1 MGDDQIASDE
11 MGGGRCSD
19 ANFDVMGDVGQSN
32 VDNDL
37 HKQPDQIVDQSNIL
51 DEFLDVQPNP
61 NQGEAID
68 FCESNVLGLRVSSP
82 VLDDLNKHQ
91 NQNTGDLRGGGTITG
106 ENLDAMGVVSQSNF
120 DDDLHRQPDQ
130 NVDHSN
136 VLNEFL
142 VMAPNPNDGEA
153 IEGGTS
159 GGVENVGDDFGDSNV
174 LDRSVSRMTND
185 SFGSITLQEYSK
197 TEISQEYSKDEL
209 DSDLDITCS
218 DSGSTAPRGNSGQ
231 FLKILCQ
238 VKLK

>member
-32 VDNDL
+32 VD
-37 HKQPDQIVDQSNIL
+37 
-51 DEFLDVQPNP
+51 
-61 NQGEAID
+61 
-68 FCESNVLGLRVSSP
+68 
-82 VLDDLNKHQ
+82 
-91 NQNTGDLRGGGTITG
+91 
-106 ENLDAMGVVSQSNF
+106 
-120 DDDLHRQPDQ
+120 DDLHSQPDQ

-136 VLNEFL
+136 VLDEFL
-142 VMAPNPNDGEA
+142 VMQPNPNEGEA

-159 GGVENVGDDFGDSNV
+159 GGVENVGDFGDSNV

-185 SFGSITLQEYSK
+185 SISSITLQEYSK

-218 DSGSTAPRGNSGQ
+218 DSGSNWDPSEQ
-231 FLKILCQ
+231 DE
-238 VKLK
+238 KLFDREMKEN

>member
-1 MGDDQIASDE
+1 MGDDQIASVE
-11 MGGGRCSD
+11 MGDGRCSD
-19 ANFDVMGDVGQSN
+19 ANFDVLGDDGQSN
-32 VDNDL
+32 VD
-37 HKQPDQIVDQSNIL
+37 
-51 DEFLDVQPNP
+51 
-61 NQGEAID
+61 
-68 FCESNVLGLRVSSP
+68 
-82 VLDDLNKHQ
+82 
-91 NQNTGDLRGGGTITG
+91 
-106 ENLDAMGVVSQSNF
+106 
-120 DDDLHRQPDQ
+120 DDLHSQPDQ

-185 SFGSITLQEYSK
+185 SIGSITLQEYSK

-218 DSGSTAPRGNSGQ
+218 DDGSIWDPSEQDEKLFDREMKENENISI
-231 FLKILCQ
+231 KKKQ
-238 VKLK
+238 V